1 VLVDLDL
8 RRPMLSRFFH
18 LPDGPGITD
27 FAAHDTELGDVLKPV
42 GVTPLRARVSSI
54 AGASH
59 DVGHG
64 RLEVVTAGR
73 TRVEPAAFVE
83 SAGLTEALRALRN
96 HAELVLIDAPP
107 ILATGDSMALTGK
120 VDAVLLI
127 TRLGT
132 LTRPT
137 LQELGRVLRR
147 SPAPVLGL
155 VATGAEIDEGYSMYT
170 ADEYYAQSRPAPESP
185 GAAPARLE
193 EVADVRSASGR
204 WTPRRGR

>member
-1 VLVDLDL
+1 
-8 RRPMLSRFFH
+8 MLSRFFH

-27 FAAHDTELGDVLKPV
+27 IAAHDAELGDVLQPI
-42 GVTPLRARVSSI
+42 GVTPLGARVSSI
-54 AGASH
+54 AGASP
-59 DVGHG
+59 DVGQG

-73 TRVEPAAFVE
+73 RRVDPAAFVE
-83 SAGLTEALRALRN
+83 SAGFTEALQALRS

-120 VDAVLLI
+120 VDAILLI

-147 SPAPVLGL
+147 SAAPVIGL
-155 VATGAEIDEGYSMYT
+155 VATGAEIDEAYSVYT
-170 ADEYYAQSRPAPESP
+170 ADEHYAQSRPVLETPV
-185 GAAPARLE
+185 AAPARLD
-193 EVADVRSASGR
+193 EVAEARSASGR